1 MNLIMKLAAL
11 LSRLGGFPTPIP
23 PESPVSKSLLP
34 SKEWTALMTTNYYQ
48 ILNIPNNV
56 SRYRFNV
63 PGLVCP
69 LKPELNVHS
78 RAFFDMGAV

>member
-1 MNLIMKLAAL
+1 
-11 LSRLGGFPTPIP
+11 
-23 PESPVSKSLLP
+23 
-34 SKEWTALMTTNYYQ
+34 MTTNYHQ
-48 ILNIPNNV
+48 ILNILNNV